1 MKKIFCTVILVIV
14 LAFLLVGCS
23 EGSTPSNT
31 NPKNL
36 YAIITL
42 PNGDVVEGK
51 VKEYHR
57 YNEDCVEVHIGDD
70 VYFVHSARLAFVNDL
85 VIEKGGEG

>member
-1 MKKIFCTVILVIV
+1 MKKFLALILVLV
-14 LAFLLVGCS
+14 FVVLLVGCS
-23 EGSTPSNT
+23 EGSVPSNT
-31 NPKNL
+31 SPKNL

-57 YNEDCVEVHIGDD
+57 YDEGCIEIHIGKN
-70 VYFVHSARLAFVNDL
+70 VYYAHSAKVTL
-85 VIEKGGEG
+85 VETSNKGE

>member
-1 MKKIFCTVILVIV
+1 MKKFLSFILV
-14 LAFLLVGCS
+14 LSFLFLLVGCS
-23 EGSTPSNT
+23 EGSMPSNT
-31 NPKNL
+31 NPQNL

-57 YNEDCVEVHIGDD
+57 YNEGCIEIYIGKN
-70 VYFVHSARLAFVNDL
+70 VYYVHSARVALLETPQNDE
-85 VIEKGGEG
+85 VRE

>member
-1 MKKIFCTVILVIV
+1 MRKILALILVLTFVV
-14 LAFLLVGCS
+14 LLGGCS
-23 EGSTPSNT
+23 EGSLPSNT

-57 YNEDCVEVHIGDD
+57 YDEGCIEIHIGKN
-70 VYFVHSARLAFVNDL
+70 VYYGHSARVALLETPQNDE
-85 VIEKGGEG
+85 VRE

>member
-1 MKKIFCTVILVIV
+1 MKKIFLTVFFVIV
-14 LAFLLVGCS
+14 LAFLLVSCS
-23 EGSTPSNT
+23 EGSTPINT

-57 YNEDCVEVHIGDD
+57 YSDSCVEVYIEEN
-70 VYFVHSARLAFVNDL
+70 VYFIHSVRVAFVNAPPT
-85 VIEKGGEG
+85 EKDGE

>member
-1 MKKIFCTVILVIV
+1 MV
-14 LAFLLVGCS
+14 LLGGCS
-23 EGSTPSNT
+23 EGNLPSNT

-51 VKEYHR
+51 VKECHR
-57 YNEDCVEVHIGDD
+57 YKEGCIEIHIGEN
-70 VYFVHSARLAFVNDL
+70 VYYVHSARVALLETPQNDE
-85 VIEKGGEG
+85 VME

>member
-1 MKKIFCTVILVIV
+1 MRKFLALILV
-14 LAFLLVGCS
+14 LAFAVLLVSCS
-23 EGSTPSNT
+23 EGGSPSNT

-36 YAIITL
+36 YAIIIL

-57 YNEDCVEVHIGDD
+57 YNEGGIEVHIGKN
-70 VYFVHSARLAFVNDL
+70 VYYVHSARVALVETPQND
-85 VIEKGGEG
+85 EMME

>member
-1 MKKIFCTVILVIV
+1 MRKFLALILV
-14 LAFLLVGCS
+14 LAFAVLLVGCQG
-23 EGSTPSNT
+23 GSLPSNT

-51 VKEYHR
+51 VKEYYR
-57 YNEDCVEVHIGDD
+57 YNEGCIEVHIGKN
-70 VYFVHSARLAFVNDL
+70 VYYVHSARVALLETPKNDE
-85 VIEKGGEG
+85 VG